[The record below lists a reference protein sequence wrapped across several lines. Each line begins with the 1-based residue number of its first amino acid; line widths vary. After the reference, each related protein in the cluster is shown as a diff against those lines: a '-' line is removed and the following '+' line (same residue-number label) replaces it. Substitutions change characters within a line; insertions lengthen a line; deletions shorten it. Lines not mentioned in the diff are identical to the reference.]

1 MLFLLFEVTP
11 DRYAIDVAQVA
22 EVLPMLQVKPVPQAP
37 TGVAGLINYRGAPVP
52 VVDLSSLMM
61 GRPASP
67 SLSTRLIIVHYPDKS
82 GQTRPLGLIAEHVV
96 ETLRRE
102 ATDFQPSHI
111 GDGQSACSGP
121 VTSDDRGVI
130 QWVNVNALLPASV
143 RDGLFTNSGDA

>member
-37 TGVAGLINYRGAPVP
+37 AGVAGLINYRGAPVP

-82 GQTRPLGLIAEHVV
+82 GQPLPLGLIAHDVV
-96 ETLRRE
+96 ATLPRD
-102 ATDFQPSHI
+102 APAFQPSNI

-143 RDGLFTNSGDA
+143 RDGLFTTSGDA